1 MPKLQYPSAGTS
13 PRENRFPTL
22 SLCAIT
28 PTISSSTTNATM
40 PISSAVTAKLFT
52 RSVHFVD
59 RPTSSACMTMMI
71 AVIRNAE
78 PAVPSKSNRD
88 GRTVEATV

>member
-1 MPKLQYPSAGTS
+1 M
-13 PRENRFPTL
+13 
-22 SLCAIT
+22 
-28 PTISSSTTNATM
+28 
-40 PISSAVTAKLFT
+40 FT